1 MAAEHVLSLLQ
12 DSLAAEV
19 RGSKVSVHMASPG
32 MVATNLLLGS
42 VKSARA
48 AHFINVLAEDAGTVA
63 SWLVPRMRG
72 VTGNGRYFKC
82 DCFCV
87 FLIHGSDPR
96 FAGLMYGG
104 PSHED
109 WFHTTKWRI

>member
-1 MAAEHVLSLLQ
+1 MPAEYGLCFRQ

-32 MVATNLLLGS
+32 MVATDLLLGM

-82 DCFCV
+82 ACFHLP
-87 FLIHGSDPR
+87 LIHESDPCY
-96 FAGLMYGG
+96 AGLMHGDL
-104 PSHED
+104 S
-109 WFHTTKWRI
+109 